1 MKGIFLIINII
12 FILLPFSES
21 LGVRGQE
28 VLEMIQNQYKNTFDL
43 EANFSQEYI
52 GKVMRQPQKGEGKVY
67 FRKRGM
73 LRWDYQIPKQQL
85 ISDGQTLWFYQ
96 PEENQVVI
104 SDVSKMIKEFGFL
117 TGEGDLRRDFKLIDM
132 KEQSSKGE
140 ESFILELVPREA
152 HPSLTKIVLTV
163 DKRTYF
169 VIQTDIFDGLG
180 NVTRTRFSEIRTNVK
195 LPNSLFQFVIPP
207 GVEVLR
213 VQGAQSPSP
222 GGKNQPKTKE

>member
-1 MKGIFLIINII
+1 MKGTFLIINVI
-12 FILLPFSES
+12 FFLFCLFPFSEV

-28 VLEMIQNQYKNTFDL
+28 ILEIIQNQYTNTFDL

-67 FRKRGM
+67 FKKRGM

-96 PEENQVVI
+96 PEENQVVV

-117 TGEGDLRRDFKLIDM
+117 TGEGDLRRDFKLIET
-132 KEQSSKGE
+132 KEQSSNKEGNL
-140 ESFILELVPREA
+140 ILELIPRET
-152 HPSLTKIVLTV
+152 HPSLTKVVLTV
-163 DKRTYF
+163 DKRTYL

-195 LPNSLFQFVIPP
+195 LPNTLFQFVIPA
-207 GVEVLR
+207 GVEILK
-213 VQGAQSPSP
+213 VQGQQNPSP
-222 GGKNQPKTKE
+222 GGKNY

>member
-1 MKGIFLIINII
+1 MKGTFLIINLI
-12 FILLPFSES
+12 FFLYCLFPFSEV

-28 VLEMIQNQYKNTFDL
+28 ILEIIQNQYTNTFDL

-67 FRKRGM
+67 FKKRGM

-96 PEENQVVI
+96 PEENQVVV

-117 TGEGDLRRDFKLIDM
+117 TGEGDLRRDFKLIET
-132 KEQSSKGE
+132 KEQSSKKEGN
-140 ESFILELVPREA
+140 FILELIPRET
-152 HPSLTKIVLTV
+152 HPSLTKVVLTV
-163 DKRTYF
+163 DKRTYL

-195 LPNSLFQFVIPP
+195 LPNTLFQFVIPP
-207 GVEVLR
+207 GVEILK
-213 VQGAQSPSP
+213 VQGQQNPSP
-222 GGKNQPKTKE
+222 GGKNY